1 MAINICLECKSE
13 YYVKP
18 SRQKK
23 SKYCCIKCKGTYQ
36 SKNHSG
42 SNNPNFGNSW
52 TTEQR
57 KNQSKIVKSKVDDE
71 YRLKCGSANRGKTFS
86 KERIDRMHRHRT
98 FDSYSRPHTEESK
111 KKIGQKSK
119 EKFTDDYKKK
129 YRQKMEEL
137 GKWVPL
143 EEKSDYEIY
152 FKESDWI
159 KPMFSELYNEYKNL
173 IESYGVF
180 DAFKNTK
187 GVVRDHAFS
196 RKSGFD
202 LGVFPEILRHIEN
215 CQIILH
221 SNNVKKN
228 VSKNI
233 NSDSLT
239 LEELLDKIEN
249 TNYTDWEEQEICL
262 AKIKDYRNGKRWN
275 RKEAKCVSESK

>member
-1 MAINICLECKSE
+1 MAVNICLECKKE

-18 SRQKK
+18 SQQQR
-23 SKYCCIKCKGTYQ
+23 SKYCCIECKGLYQ
-36 SKNHSG
+36 SKNHKG
-42 SNNPNFGNSW
+42 SNNPNFGKSW

-57 KNQSKIVKSKVDDE
+57 KNQSKIIKSKVNDI
-71 YRLKCGSANRGKTFS
+71 YRDKAGSANRGKKFS
-86 KERIDRMHRHRT
+86 KERIERMHGHRT
-98 FDSYSRPHTEESK
+98 FESYSRPHTEETK

-119 EKFTDDYKKK
+119 EKFTENYKKN
-129 YRQKMEEL
+129 YRQKMESL
-137 GKWVPL
+137 GIWIPL
-143 EEKSDYEIY
+143 EEKTDYEIY

-159 KPMFSELYNEYKNL
+159 KPMFSELYDEYKNL

-202 LGVFPEILRHIEN
+202 LGVPPEILRHIEN

-221 SNNVKKN
+221 SDNVKKN

-233 NSDSLT
+233 SSDSLT

-249 TNYTDWEEQEICL
+249 TKYTDWEEQEICL
-262 AKIKDYRNGKRWN
+262 AKIKDYKNGKRWN